1 MSDLPLGSPL
11 PEPKEASA
19 LLETN
24 TPKVETIRASGNEGR
39 FQIEPLEPGYGV
51 TLGNALRRVLLSS
64 LSGAA
69 VTSMKIDGV
78 YHEFATVPGVREDTS
93 ELILNVKKLRLK
105 SFSDQPVQL
114 RLDARGPGVV
124 TAADLVA
131 PSDVEIVNPDL
142 YLATLDSSE
151 AALEMELVVEKG
163 KGYLPADGRE
173 APSIG
178 VIPIDAI
185 FTPVRRVN
193 YTVEHVRVGSRT
205 DLDRLILDVI
215 TDGTISPTEALSE
228 SAQILVRYLS
238 IFTELGQVRR
248 GERAAIGARAA
259 VGKDYDRPIEDLD
272 LSVRA
277 YNCLKRSGITK
288 IGQLLEMSEEDL
300 LAVRNFGQKSLDELK
315 QRLEALGYVSRAEK
329 GAEKEEAAASVG
341 QEAPESAAEAIAL
354 SEEEEESEDEESA
367 MDDLA
372 SEAMQT
378 EMVEDEESEEEDEYQ
393 GQEVEAGAED
403 RD

>member
-1 MSDLPLGSPL
+1 MARGVQLGGSPGRGRI
-11 PEPKEASA
+11 PTGAVSPGITKEASA
-19 LLETN
+19 LLETY
-24 TPKVETIRASGNEGR
+24 TPKVESVKTTEDQGT

-69 VTSMKIDGV
+69 VTSIKIDGV
-78 YHEFATVPGVREDTS
+78 YHEFATVPGVREDTT

-105 SFSDQPVQL
+105 SYSDQPVQV
-114 RLDARGPGVV
+114 RLQAKGPGVV

-131 PSDVEIVNPDL
+131 PSDVEIVNPEQ
-142 YLATLDSSE
+142 YLATLDSPE
-151 AALEMELVVEKG
+151 ATLDVEFVVEKG
-163 KGYLPADGRE
+163 KGYLPSDGRE

-205 DLDRLILDVI
+205 DLDRLVMDIV
-215 TDGTISPTEALSE
+215 TDGSISPTDALSE
-228 SAQILVRYLS
+228 SASILVRYFS
-238 IFTELGQVRR
+238 IFTELGQAGKR
-248 GERAAIGARAA
+248 GERAVIGTRAA
-259 VGKDYDRPIEDLD
+259 AGKDYDRPIEDLD

-315 QRLEALGYVSRAEK
+315 QRLEAMGYTPAGARAE
-329 GAEKEEAAASVG
+329 GAEEAAEGAMGTV
-341 QEAPESAAEAIAL
+341 
-354 SEEEEESEDEESA
+354 EEEEEAVASDEG
-367 MDDLA
+367 DLGA
-372 SEAMQT
+372 EMGDVEGPEHEA
-378 EMVEDEESEEEDEYQ
+378 EEVEAGVEDEE
-393 GQEVEAGAED
+393 
-403 RD
+403 